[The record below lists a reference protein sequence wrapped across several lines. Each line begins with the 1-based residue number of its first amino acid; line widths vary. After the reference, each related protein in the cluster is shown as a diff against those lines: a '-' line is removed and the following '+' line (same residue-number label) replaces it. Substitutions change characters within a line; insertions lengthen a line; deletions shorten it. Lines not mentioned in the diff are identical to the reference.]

1 MIHAAGKLGEKLVS
15 APSALN
21 KPICDPKAKGD
32 FYGAAEAYCVTLI
45 YDASQNLQAQAKL
58 RVQARF

>member
-1 MIHAAGKLGEKLVS
+1 MQQENWEKNLEAHALCLEAQ
-15 APSALN
+15 
-21 KPICDPKAKGD
+21 PICDPKGD

-58 RVQARF
+58 KVQARL

>member
-1 MIHAAGKLGEKLVS
+1 MIHVAGKLGEKLVS
-15 APSALN
+15 APSAL
-21 KPICDPKAKGD
+21 KPICDPKGD